1 MNVGVDLHKS
11 QFTVYWRS
19 DDGVTGRHERYATSD
34 DGYRRF
40 EMALQSV
47 VETGTAVAVAVEST
61 GNTRYFKQRAE
72 RCGVEVRVVN
82 TAKFKVVTE
91 SVETVN

>member
-1 MNVGVDLHKS
+1 MRMSVGVDLHNS

-47 VETGTAVAVAVEST
+47 VDRYCGSSGIHGQHAVLRATG
-61 GNTRYFKQRAE
+61 
-72 RCGVEVRVVN
+72 
-82 TAKFKVVTE
+82 
-91 SVETVN
+91 